1 MAGMGDAFPRRGL
14 GGSAENWGRHLEQRI
29 VGLES
34 LIRQLTGGA
43 ANTSRQIAGA
53 ASNISSQIG
62 SLERLLTNLERLLTN
77 QTYII
82 NAIPIPVVQAGSRFG
97 YTIPNGFTDQ
107 LTLSTEWPDGK
118 SSCSVFAVGQAFY
131 FAPVP
136 KSAVA
141 AWRFVISGQVGPPGN
156 VVPLNMDGKSTTFM
170 SSASVGRPSSDPA
183 PPLDILV
190 QSVSGQDH
198 GSGTDNN
205 LEAFALLVFS

>member
-1 MAGMGDAFPRRGL
+1 MAEIGDAFPRRDL

-29 VGLES
+29 VTLES
-34 LIRQLTGGA
+34 LFGQLDSMQGNLNRQSTGV
-43 ANTSRQIAGA
+43 

-62 SLERLLTNLERLLTN
+62 SLEQLLTN
-77 QTYII
+77 QTDII
-82 NAIPIPVVQAGSRFG
+82 NAIPIPAVRENSRSG
-97 YTIPNGFTDQ
+97 YTIPNGETTQ

-136 KSAVA
+136 QSAVA
-141 AWRFVISGQVGPPGN
+141 VWRFIISGQSGPYGN

-170 SSASVGRPSSDPA
+170 SSASVGRPSSAPA

-190 QSVSGQDH
+190 QSVSGQSH
-198 GSGTDNN
+198 GSGAGNN
-205 LEAFALLVFS
+205 LEVFALLVFS

>member
-1 MAGMGDAFPRRGL
+1 MAEIGDAFPRRDL

-29 VGLES
+29 VTLES
-34 LIRQLTGGA
+34 LFGQLDSMQGNLNRQST
-43 ANTSRQIAGA
+43 GA

-62 SLERLLTNLERLLTN
+62 SLERLLTN
-77 QTYII
+77 QTDII
-82 NAIPIPVVQAGSRFG
+82 NAIPIPVVQANSRSG
-97 YTIPNGFTDQ
+97 YTIPNGATTQ

-136 KSAVA
+136 QSAVA
-141 AWRFVISGQVGPPGN
+141 AWRFIISGQSGPYGN

-190 QSVSGQDH
+190 QSVSGQSH
-198 GSGTDNN
+198 GSGANNN